1 MYIWAKLALQMNTP
15 YKKQVKTTLK
25 GDLLSKFRFFMHD
38 ENMRE
43 SEALKYLVVKGL
55 REITYNRNLEVK
67 KK

>member
-1 MYIWAKLALQMNTP
+1 MNSP

-55 REITYNRNLEVK
+55 REVTYNHNLEPK
-67 KK
+67 KNSK